1 MDLGI
6 IGTKR
11 FNAHAGFAATWSQ
24 SPAKHARYCQRKLEM
39 AVYLEAVKGKTPEVF
54 EGDY

>member
-6 IGTKR
+6 IGTKY
-11 FNAHAGFAATWSQ
+11 FNAHAGFAATGNQ
-24 SPAKHARYCQRKLEM
+24 RPAQHAWHCQRKLEM